1 MHIITQIDRMERMSD
16 YLRVEAF
23 RSLDLLRQIDGT
35 IEALVLIRRQMD
47 GFNELVESLIKQVHE
62 QTAGSYTEDELIP
75 SLEQSQD
82 ILKRLHAD
90 FEKRLGCAKDAP
102 ELKSDDGVEDAYGEV
117 IESLLRYNDAI
128 ERLKWSVLEHN
139 ADTEGHQ
146 EPRLLTT
153 DKDIDDLFD
162 NL

>member
-16 YLRVEAF
+16 YLRGEAV

-47 GFNELVESLIKQVHE
+47 GFNELVGSLIKQVHA
-62 QTAGSYTEDELIP
+62 QASGTYTEDELIP

-82 ILKRLHAD
+82 VLKRLHAD
-90 FEKRLGCAKDAP
+90 FEMRHKCAKDAP
-102 ELKSDDGVEDAYGEV
+102 ELKSEDGVEDAYGEV
-117 IESLLRYNDAI
+117 IESLLRYSDSL

-139 ADTEGHQ
+139 ADMEGHQ
-146 EPRLLTT
+146 EPHLLTT